1 MTINTKHRYGAFP
14 FPHVSNFIIRPVEFN
29 DDDVTK
35 SWTSNEKDSR
45 IALLHTYSGVESLIS
60 LGGSSILFPLLT
72 CDTISPKCAPL
83 VMRILT
89 DAVVCTGEDEDEEDE
104 EENETMC
111 IDRMALVALHR
122 ALPCE
127 ALSEE
132 LFEETKRFV
141 FKTFCPESCSDIMS
155 RVKALMLIELG
166 CSMRSKNADVYLQTF
181 KFLKDSF
188 SEKSSENAVKLS
200 ESTWPMITTMLLW
213 TLRRLREIETDLP
226 CEDIR
231 WNIVECL
238 DLIVRKRSKHLRH
251 HALAVANAILDCM
264 NDASIVNE
272 DRHIIATCVL
282 NVLRSHGKYEE
293 EKKEKEEESSWIH
306 VRKEENTKIRVADVL
321 CDLCSKYPVKY
332 FAETMSQPVVS
343 LQLVG
348 LGLMRAS
355 LQIRASK
362 YLTVAE
368 ISELETR
375 CFVLSIPVNERVWYV
390 FKCVWKITRH
400 TLSLSLSRKQ
410 VLLDRNDHGRRSD
423 DTHRTRISRR
433 IASSVDDDILQSE
446 LPSSTSSLCT

>member
-1 MTINTKHRYGAFP
+1 M
-14 FPHVSNFIIRPVEFN
+14 
-29 DDDVTK
+29 
-35 SWTSNEKDSR
+35 
-45 IALLHTYSGVESLIS
+45 
-60 LGGSSILFPLLT
+60 
-72 CDTISPKCAPL
+72 
-83 VMRILT
+83 
-89 DAVVCTGEDEDEEDE
+89 
-104 EENETMC
+104 
-111 IDRMALVALHR
+111 
-122 ALPCE
+122 
-127 ALSEE
+127 
-132 LFEETKRFV
+132 
-141 FKTFCPESCSDIMS
+141 
-155 RVKALMLIELG
+155 
-166 CSMRSKNADVYLQTF
+166 
-181 KFLKDSF
+181 
-188 SEKSSENAVKLS
+188 
-200 ESTWPMITTMLLW
+200 
-213 TLRRLREIETDLP
+213 
-226 CEDIR
+226 
-231 WNIVECL
+231 ECL

-321 CDLCSKYPVKY
+321 CDLCSKYPIKY

-423 DTHRTRISRR
+423 DTYRTRISRR